1 MSERVTAGDVVVAFL
16 ESCGVEHAFG
26 VISIHNMPVLDAFHR
41 RKKINFIPTRS
52 EGGAVNM
59 ADANARARGC
69 LGVAVSNLKCVCQDT
84 IRFRLFWNRTRTFR
98 LKV

>member
-41 RKKINFIPTRS
+41 RKR
-52 EGGAVNM
+52 
-59 ADANARARGC
+59 
-69 LGVAVSNLKCVCQDT
+69 
-84 IRFRLFWNRTRTFR
+84 
-98 LKV
+98 